1 MSYYVTNENSFLDIK
16 NAHLRVTG
24 NVHTDVLKLGAI
36 EFQPTGSEVT
46 GTVNFTNVTTGV
58 TTSSNLS
65 VGGTLQLGTVE
76 VVATTHTLANTTAL
90 GNVTPHTIEVSNVTT
105 GLVTTA
111 NVSVG
116 RDLTVTG
123 NVSVGKDLTVTGNV
137 AVTGTGSLTVP
148 SGTTAQRPATATNG
162 MIRYNT
168 TESKLETYTTDW
180 LPLTIGSYTLYAF
193 TSHTFIPP
201 PHINIS
207 SMSSEPASW
216 SGYADRRHVIAASGT
231 WNAYTLDGIV
241 SGGTHLGGFTTI
253 TDNGVTRSPT
263 ATEYNQG
270 AGTWGYKLWV
280 HWDGTTHQVLG
291 LMRGREGDVR
301 LGPTFAQLKSNYGAS
316 GWWQTPANL
325 NEVSGKQG
333 FQLWTAPTTGTY
345 RITAKGAQGG
355 STAGNGTY
363 SNSPGNGAHISA
375 DIALVKGTKIVII
388 VGQSGEYPTSSNKS
402 NTAGGG
408 GGATWILKENFT
420 TANDQV
426 YMVAGGGGGAGS
438 PSYNVGQAGHANG
451 ASQGILGGGGAA
463 AGTAAAGGAGW
474 TGNGIASM
482 SFGNGNS
489 PGIRPAAGAMGGDY
503 GYSNNGQNYKSPGGF
518 GGGGGNGADNSGG
531 GAGATGGA
539 GSTSETTTS
548 YGGTSYIITT
558 ATNSTFSGNHTDED
572 GSVYI
577 QAPGQF

>member
-1 MSYYVTNENSFLDIK
+1 
-16 NAHLRVTG
+16 
-24 NVHTDVLKLGAI
+24 
-36 EFQPTGSEVT
+36 
-46 GTVNFTNVTTGV
+46 
-58 TTSSNLS
+58 
-65 VGGTLQLGTVE
+65 
-76 VVATTHTLANTTAL
+76 
-90 GNVTPHTIEVSNVTT
+90 
-105 GLVTTA
+105 
-111 NVSVG
+111 
-116 RDLTVTG
+116 
-123 NVSVGKDLTVTGNV
+123 
-137 AVTGTGSLTVP
+137 
-148 SGTTAQRPATATNG
+148 